1 MLVVSCRNSL
11 SRWKECY
18 ASAAADAAV
27 VRRAGTEKTGSG
39 AAQRAFVL
47 FARGAKFVLA
57 RRRHPAQD
65 GRPNGTRMDK
75 DTVEQLRTP
84 AVNAHQRMIPT
95 HPMNPTIE
103 SLTSSG
109 SLHRLFIDGEWVLPV
124 GQARARVIDPS
135 TEEPVAQIAL
145 GSAQDVATAVAAAR
159 RAFATWSVSSPQSRA
174 ALLDRVHGLVLE
186 RAESFAQAISLEMGA
201 AIVAA
206 RSAHVPS
213 AAEHIR
219 VARDLAASYAFLS
232 HRGDTAIVREAI
244 GVCGLITPWNWPL
257 YQITA
262 KVGPALAAGCTVVLK
277 PSELSPLSALLF
289 AQVMQDAGFPAG
301 VFNLVNGEGA
311 EVGAALAAHPDVD
324 MISITGSTRAGV
336 LVAQAA
342 APTVKRVAQELGG
355 KSPNLIL
362 PDADF
367 ARAVAAGVAAGFRN
381 VGQSCSAPTRMIV
394 PRERLAQVERLAGE
408 AVSGLVVGDPRSQ
421 QTTHGPVA
429 NRAQFNRVQEMIE
442 AGIAEGAR
450 LVCGG
455 PGRPPG
461 LERGFYVRPTLFS
474 DVDPQ
479 MRIAQEEIFGPVIS
493 IIAYDSVDEA
503 VEIANDT
510 VYGLG
515 AHVQGQDLAAAR
527 AVAARIRCG
536 QVHINNPAWNP
547 HAPFGGYKRSG
558 NGREYGVE
566 GLQEYLETKA
576 ILGFGQEEQA

>member
-1 MLVVSCRNSL
+1 MNRSPLERL
-11 SRWKECY
+11 
-18 ASAAADAAV
+18 ASAGRLD
-27 VRRAGTEKTGSG
+27 RAYIG
-39 AAQRAFVL
+39 
-47 FARGAKFVLA
+47 
-57 RRRHPAQD
+57 
-65 GRPNGTRMDK
+65 
-75 DTVEQLRTP
+75 
-84 AVNAHQRMIPT
+84 
-95 HPMNPTIE
+95 
-103 SLTSSG
+103 
-109 SLHRLFIDGEWVLPV
+109 GEWVLPA
-124 GQARARVIDPS
+124 GQDRSAVVDPS

-145 GSAQDVATAVAAAR
+145 GNAQDVSVAVAAAR
-159 RAFATWSVSSPQSRA
+159 QAFARWSVSSPQGRA
-174 ALLDRVHGLVLE
+174 ALLERMHGLILDRTE
-186 RAESFAQAISLEMGA
+186 LFAQAISQEMGC
-201 AIVAA
+201 AISVARGA
-206 RSAHVPS
+206 QVPV
-213 AAEHIR
+213 AAEHLR
-219 VARDLAASYAFLS
+219 VARELALGYPFLT

-289 AQVMQDAGFPAG
+289 ADVVQDAGVPAG
-301 VFNLVNGEGA
+301 VFNLVHGTGP
-311 EVGAALAAHPDVD
+311 EVGAALATHPDVD

-367 ARAVAAGVAAGFRN
+367 ARAIPAAVAAGMRN

-394 PRERLAQVERLAGE
+394 PRQRLAEVERLACE
-408 AVSGLVVGDPRSQ
+408 AAAAFVVGDPRSP

-429 NRAQFNRVQEMIE
+429 NRAQFNRVQEMI
-442 AGIAEGAR
+442 AVGIAEGAR

-461 LERGFYVRPTLFS
+461 LERGFYVRPTVFT
-474 DVDPQ
+474 DVQPP
-479 MRIAQEEIFGPVIS
+479 MRIAQEEIFGPVLV
-493 IIAYDSVDEA
+493 IIAYDNVDEA
-503 VEIANDT
+503 VEIANGT

-515 AHVQGQDLAAAR
+515 AHVQGRDLAAAR
-527 AVAARIRCG
+527 AVALRIRSG
-536 QVHINNPAWNP
+536 QVHINNPAWSP

-566 GLQEYLETKA
+566 GLEEYLETKA
-576 ILGFGQEEQA
+576 LLGYGSDPAPQ